1 MFLTTAETWRQATW
15 ALRDGRTDGQ
25 GDVVPVSDGTPF
37 GRQQKKIPP
46 FVTTQVDLEGIMPS
60 DISQAE
66 REKWGKLAYT

>member
-1 MFLTTAETWRQATW
+1 M
-15 ALRDGRTDGQ
+15 
-25 GDVVPVSDGTPF
+25 PVSDGTQF